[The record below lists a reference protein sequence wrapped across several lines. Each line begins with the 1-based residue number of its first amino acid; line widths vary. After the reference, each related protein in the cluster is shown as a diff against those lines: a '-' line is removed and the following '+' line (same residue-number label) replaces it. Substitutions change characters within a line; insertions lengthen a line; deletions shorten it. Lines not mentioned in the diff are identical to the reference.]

1 MRISDWS
8 SDVCSS
14 YLVEIAQPALEL
26 FSRFLAGFGG
36 DRRLDARDFLAEQ
49 AEAARG
55 DEIRP
60 DRDRQLILG
69 LFMFVVALAA
79 KGYAHRLRSEER
91 RVGTECVSTCR
102 SRWSPSH

>member
-55 DEIRP
+55 DEIR
-60 DRDRQLILG
+60 
-69 LFMFVVALAA
+69 
-79 KGYAHRLRSEER
+79 SEER
-91 RVGTECVSTCR
+91 RVGKEGVSTCR
-102 SRWSPSH
+102 FRWWPYHSQNNKSTHTTKRLIPSM